1 MMSELHCTEDIALR
15 IARENGHFGEDKMM
29 GLSAFCAGGSLKR
42 FVFVSHR
49 KLVLSVL
56 VMAGK
61 WES

>member
-1 MMSELHCTEDIALR
+1 MSELHCTEDIALR

-29 GLSAFCAGGSLKR
+29 GWCAGGSLKL
-42 FVFVSHR
+42 FVSVSHR

-56 VMAGK
+56 VMARN